1 MIKQLNIWNIV
12 SDINYLQQKL
22 SQLYRFS
29 MKLSNSVGGLCTIH
43 THIHRYIDT

>member
-22 SQLYRFS
+22 SQLYRFL
-29 MKLSNSVGGLCTIH
+29 MKLPNSVRGLSTLH
-43 THIHRYIDT
+43 THIHTYIDT